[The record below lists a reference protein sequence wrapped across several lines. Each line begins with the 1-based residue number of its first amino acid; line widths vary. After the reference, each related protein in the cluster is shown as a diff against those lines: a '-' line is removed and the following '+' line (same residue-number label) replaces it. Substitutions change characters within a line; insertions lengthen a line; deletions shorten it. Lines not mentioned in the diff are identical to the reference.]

1 MMLLCPCV
9 ACDEGGGPL
18 NDVTETTSGEEG
30 GRITRLFL
38 FSLYRLA
45 VYLWLIRFRS
55 RGGTSHRN
63 DDCLFS
69 AFQLPFSFS
78 LIRSTDLFLF
88 FPLKK

>member
-38 FSLYRLA
+38 F
-45 VYLWLIRFRS
+45 
-55 RGGTSHRN
+55 
-63 DDCLFS
+63 LFIVS
-69 AFQLPFSFS
+69 PCISG
-78 LIRSTDLFLF
+78 
-88 FPLKK
+88 